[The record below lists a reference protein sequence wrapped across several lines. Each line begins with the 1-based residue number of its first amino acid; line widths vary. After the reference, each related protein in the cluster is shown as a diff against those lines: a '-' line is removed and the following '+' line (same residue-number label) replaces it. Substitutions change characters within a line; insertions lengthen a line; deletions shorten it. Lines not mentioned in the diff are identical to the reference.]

1 MNTQKNP
8 TLQKLKAREVQYLEP
23 LNATD
28 MLNINGGTWLSYW
41 LGYILSS
48 IDNNVP
54 NEDQTRYGGAYL
66 ETISGRSSIM

>member
-1 MNTQKNP
+1 
-8 TLQKLKAREVQYLEP
+8 
-23 LNATD
+23 